1 MRTLAEDMGALAS
14 DALNY
19 FDAEFAF
26 QKTRARLAGNRLVT
40 AIALG
45 IVAIVLVLLA
55 AVGLTIG
62 LLIALIPIVT
72 AWGAT
77 AIVVL
82 VLLLLAWLCVRGA
95 RRALG
100 SIKSAFAQGDGAL
113 EDSPHV

>member
-1 MRTLAEDMGALAS
+1 MRVLAEDIGALAN

-19 FDAEFAF
+19 FDAEIAF

-45 IVAIVLVLLA
+45 IVALVLVLLA

-62 LLIALIPIVT
+62 LLIALIPVVT

-77 AIVVL
+77 AIVVAI
-82 VLLLLAWLCVRGA
+82 LLLLAWLCVRGA
-95 RRALG
+95 QRAMG
-100 SIKSAFAQGDGAL
+100 SIKRAFAKDDASP
-113 EDSPHV
+113 EDNANA